1 MRQVLLAVL
10 CLSLAACAW
19 LLDQIPQPP
28 VPSPTPAPTPGPSP
42 SPSPAPEPTPSP
54 GPAQCAMPYP
64 QEAYWPIPGGVDVF
78 ALAVRQAI
86 QSVVAGTPARFQGS
100 ALAGDVVKLL
110 TLDGVVARHEQPG
123 ADEARHWLYAAVV
136 TRLRADGYCVMAF
149 GVDQLVI
156 GANAERVKGYH
167 LVNHGGGDVHYWP
180 PRYEGDLEVRV
191 GAPATC
197 PAEAPPVDKFR
208 LHVSAA
214 GTFPRGRR
222 VDATPVARGEP
233 WCLSQGFVDLDGSGQ
248 GRCPYGQEGAG
259 EARRRACEAREG
271 PYKWSQR
278 ETSVWLDLPADA
290 RNPLQAWVAVNYF
303 GAVRVCAATGA
314 CSEVE
319 VRP

>member
-42 SPSPAPEPTPSP
+42 SPSPAPEPSP

-136 TRLRADGYCVMAF
+136 ARLRADGYCVMAF

-180 PRYEGDLEVRV
+180 PRYEGDLEVRAPAPVPTPSSTCGEPTPPEIGRMRVTASVRPTGAGDVWFGDVTPKVRGREFCASIGSPDVFCSPRPEGHPERAACDRAIV
-191 GAPATC
+191 GAGSVVTKEVPPGARVAGVPARDI
-197 PAEAPPVDKFR
+197 PRESPGVESERGAP
-208 LHVSAA
+208 
-214 GTFPRGRR
+214 
-222 VDATPVARGEP
+222 
-233 WCLSQGFVDLDGSGQ
+233 
-248 GRCPYGQEGAG
+248 
-259 EARRRACEAREG
+259 
-271 PYKWSQR
+271 
-278 ETSVWLDLPADA
+278 
-290 RNPLQAWVAVNYF
+290 
-303 GAVRVCAATGA
+303 
-314 CSEVE
+314 
-319 VRP
+319 